1 MLNAIILW
9 TSIFSVTLAGSRC
22 DPGKILAAGSFLPG
36 GNLARIP
43 TRFSLGN
50 EIPGGQNLARILP
63 QISPRF
69 SPRSKNPDGQNL
81 NAILLP
87 ISPRFSPG
95 SNNSGSQNLAGM
107 LPQISPRFSPMSKFT
122 VAKISARSCW
132 ESRQDLQKSQQN
144 FRHHF
149 TSLVPWCQG
158 DA

>member
-9 TSIFSVTLAGSRC
+9 TSIFSVTLAGSRW
-22 DPGKILAAGSFLPG
+22 DPGEILAAEIFLPG

-50 EIPGGQNLARILP
+50 EIPEGQNLAGILP
-63 QISPRF
+63 QISSRF
-69 SPRSKNPDGQNL
+69 SPRSKNPEGQNL

-95 SNNSGSQNLAGM
+95 SNNPGGQNLAGM
-107 LPQISPRFSPMSKFT
+107 LPRISPRSKFT

-132 ESRQDLQKSQQN
+132 ESRQDLQESRQN

-149 TSLVPWCQG
+149 TSLVPWRQG
-158 DA
+158 GT